1 MTDNHG
7 VQPKPSAEGY
17 SPELA
22 HQALAGLVTLGWW
35 FVAAAAH
42 LSGHATLLDAGTW
55 WLGIGVP
62 VTVLSMA
69 AIARL
74 GSEPVQRFAVA
85 QSLAALLWCSLYAWW
100 GVANALS
107 GAMFA
112 SIVLVAAV
120 VLDFQALA
128 RLTAAVLLV
137 AALSY
142 AAVLTAVPA
151 ALPAAAI
158 QWTAML
164 VVTMAALL
172 WAGFIARQREVFDRE
187 REDLQSALRRATRSA
202 EHDELTNSYSRRV
215 ILDMLARE
223 KARTDRLQKPF
234 SICLLDIDH
243 FKSMN
248 DRFGHLAGDRILAS
262 FARRVRRQMRTMD
275 SLSSNN
281 LRSMLGRLGGEEFLV
296 ILPNTS
302 LSGALRCAE
311 RIRQAVVRHRF
322 GGLYQVTVSIGIAE
336 YRGQETVPRL
346 LKRAD
351 DALYSAKRGGRNR
364 VSCSTP
370 DGGPGSV
377 VMPQFN
383 AAG

>member
-1 MTDNHG
+1 MTEARSALA
-7 VQPKPSAEGY
+7 KPAAETY
-17 SPELA
+17 RADIA
-22 HQALAGLVTLGWW
+22 HQALAGLVAMGWW
-35 FVAAAAH
+35 LAATAAH
-42 LSGHATLLDAGTW
+42 LTGHAPLLPRGTW

-62 VTVLSMA
+62 ITVLAMA

-74 GSEPVQRFAVA
+74 GSEPVQRYAVA

-100 GVANALS
+100 GAANGLS

-112 SIVLVAAV
+112 SIVLVAALV
-120 VLDFQALA
+120 VEFQMLA
-128 RLTAAVLLV
+128 RLAATVALV
-137 AALSY
+137 AALSFGI
-142 AAVLTAVPA
+142 VA
-151 ALPAAAI
+151 ALVPGTLAAAAI

-164 VVTMAALL
+164 VVITAALL
-172 WAGFIARQREVFDRE
+172 WARTIARQREVLDRE

-262 FARRVRRQMRTMD
+262 FARRVRRQLRTMD

-296 ILPNTS
+296 ILPNTG

-336 YRGQETVPRL
+336 YRGNEAVPRL

>member
-1 MTDNHG
+1 MTEARSAIA
-7 VQPKPSAEGY
+7 KPATEAY
-17 SPELA
+17 SPDLA

-35 FVAAAAH
+35 FAATVAH
-42 LSGHATLLDAGTW
+42 LTGHATLLSPGTW
-55 WLGIGVP
+55 WLGVGVP
-62 VTVLSMA
+62 ATVLAMA

-74 GSEPVQRFAVA
+74 GSEPVQRLAVA
-85 QSLAALLWCSLYAWW
+85 QSLATLLWCSLYAWW
-100 GVANALS
+100 GVANSLS

-112 SIVLVAAV
+112 SVVLIAAV
-120 VLDFQALA
+120 AVEFQALA
-128 RLTAAVLLV
+128 RLAAAVV
-137 AALSY
+137 FIAALSFAFIV
-142 AAVLTAVPA
+142 AAVPGTLPTAS
-151 ALPAAAI
+151 I

-164 VVTMAALL
+164 VVIAATLL
-172 WAGFIARQREVFDRE
+172 WSRSVARQREAYDRE

-234 SICLLDIDH
+234 AICLLDIDH

-262 FARRVRRQMRTMD
+262 FARRVRRQLRTMD

-296 ILPNTS
+296 ILPNTG

-336 YRGQETVPRL
+336 YRGNEAVPRL